1 MAATHTATRE
11 NGECQPM
18 KRQKQDPVNTVTV
31 VLGSQWGDEG
41 KGKLVDL
48 LATEA
53 DVVCR
58 CQVCC
63 FWILFGG
70 KCPPK
75 RAACFHQGQGHCQIV
90 QVLQKLV
97 QLCV

>member
-1 MAATHTATRE
+1 MAATAVTRE
-11 NGECQPM
+11 NGEECQPI

-41 KGKLVDL
+41 KGKIVDL
-48 LATEA
+48 LTTEA

-63 FWILFGG
+63 FEFFLL

-75 RAACFHQGQGHCQIV
+75 
-90 QVLQKLV
+90 K
-97 QLCV
+97 

>member
-1 MAATHTATRE
+1 MAATAVTRE
-11 NGECQPM
+11 NGEECQPI

-41 KGKLVDL
+41 KGKIVDL

-63 FWILFGG
+63 FEFFLL

-75 RAACFHQGQGHCQIV
+75 
-90 QVLQKLV
+90 K
-97 QLCV
+97 